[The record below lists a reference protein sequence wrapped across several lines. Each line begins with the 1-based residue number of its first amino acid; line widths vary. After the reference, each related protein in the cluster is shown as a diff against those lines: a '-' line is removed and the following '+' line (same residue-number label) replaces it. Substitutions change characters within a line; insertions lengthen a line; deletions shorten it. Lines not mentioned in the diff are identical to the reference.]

1 MQKITLDDP
10 STAQQRGGTNTGDTH
25 TMAEPLKTVV
35 VGAGRGRSHV
45 QSIQRLPNLFELVAW
60 VDLDAIRLNER
71 ISEAGLSTTL
81 ASTSLAKTLE
91 HTDCD
96 AIVVATWARTHNAI
110 VGQAID
116 AQKHILVEK
125 PYALTLATS
134 RSLQDRATAA
144 GLKVVVN
151 QQWRYKPGQRAVR
164 QLLAEQAYGQAQVG
178 HLVTYKARGSEY
190 PDSEHSQLWQMTVH
204 EIDSVISMMG
214 QPIIA
219 VAGHSFR
226 PPATTWVRE
235 SSATAELTFKNGARV
250 VMVSTSD
257 ARVSG
262 HEFRIE
268 CERGAIVYR
277 NTQGFG
283 GEEALLVGTD
293 PSVGLTPMA
302 FDNTKLTT
310 SDIDAQVMEGWANWI
325 NGGPEPE
332 TSGPENLYVIGA
344 LDALLESTNSGR
356 TAPVII

>member
-91 HTDCD
+91 HTDFD

-283 GEEALLVGTD
+283 GEESLLVGTD

>member
-204 EIDSVISMMG
+204 EIDSVLSLIH
-214 QPIIA
+214 I
-219 VAGHSFR
+219 
-226 PPATTWVRE
+226 
-235 SSATAELTFKNGARV
+235 
-250 VMVSTSD
+250 
-257 ARVSG
+257 
-262 HEFRIE
+262 
-268 CERGAIVYR
+268 
-277 NTQGFG
+277 
-283 GEEALLVGTD
+283 
-293 PSVGLTPMA
+293 
-302 FDNTKLTT
+302 
-310 SDIDAQVMEGWANWI
+310 
-325 NGGPEPE
+325 
-332 TSGPENLYVIGA
+332 
-344 LDALLESTNSGR
+344 
-356 TAPVII
+356 

>member
-1 MQKITLDDP
+1 MV
-10 STAQQRGGTNTGDTH
+10 
-25 TMAEPLKTVV
+25 EPLKTVV

-60 VDLDAIRLNER
+60 VDLDATRLNER
-71 ISEAGLSTTL
+71 ITEAGLPAAI

-96 AIVVATWARTHNAI
+96 AVVVATWARTHEAI

-134 RSLQDRATAA
+134 RDLQDKATAA

-164 QLLAEQAYGQAQVG
+164 KLLTEQAYGEAQVG

-214 QPIIA
+214 QPITA

-250 VMVSTSD
+250 VMISTSD

-262 HEFRIE
+262 HEFRVE

-283 GEEALLVGTD
+283 GDESLLIGTD
-293 PSVGLTPMA
+293 RGVGLAPMA
-302 FDNTKLTT
+302 FSDTKLTT
-310 SDIDAQVMEGWANWI
+310 GDIDAQVMEGWANWI
-325 NGGPEPE
+325 NGGTEPE
-332 TSGPENLYVIGA
+332 TSGPENLHIIGA
-344 LDALLESTNSGR
+344 LDALLESTSSGR
-356 TAPVII
+356 TVPVII